1 MDITLARTFLEIVDC
16 GNFVRAAERLHV
28 TQTAVS
34 VRVQSL
40 EEQLGRK
47 LFVRNKAG
55 ATLTPAGEQFL
66 RYAPL
71 LIQVWERAK
80 HQVAVPPGLRAVVA
94 VGAELS
100 LWNPFLIDWL
110 VWMRRSTPQLALR
123 TQVGLPEGLMNQVS
137 EGILDLAVLY
147 APQHRQGLKVELLM
161 KEKLVL
167 VTTAKGKTAARR
179 RRLRLRRLGPGLR
192 SAAQPDV
199 PGALESRNLCQPWA
213 ARAGIHPEGGRL
225 GVLSRACGGAVPS
238 QPPPAPGARRSGIPL
253 SSLRCLFGRRG
264 RQSHGARACRS
275 EAYSQGAGH
284 RERPQSPPIAIPF
297 TGIEAA
303 TNCCVTSPAGAALR
317 PPSGA
322 ESRPGNPIRWTAPPT
337 GRATRYPP
345 GPAPISFRPP
355 RSHETGRRATRSF
368 SRRPCSSV

>member
-47 LFVRNKAG
+47 LFVRNKSG

-167 VTTAKGKTAARR
+167 VTTAKGKTARGDSDYVYVDWGPDFAAQHNLTFPERANPGTYVSLGPLGLQYILKAGGSGYFR
-179 RRLRLRRLGPGLR
+179 THAVASYLRNRRLRLVRGAPEFLYPAYAVYSEDADIKVMAPALAGLR
-192 SAAQPDV
+192 HIAKAQDA
-199 PGALESRNLCQPWA
+199 GY
-213 ARAGIHPEGGRL
+213 ARK
-225 GVLSRACGGAVPS
+225 
-238 QPPPAPGARRSGIPL
+238 ARR
-253 SSLRCLFGRRG
+253 
-264 RQSHGARACRS
+264 
-275 EAYSQGAGH
+275 
-284 RERPQSPPIAIPF
+284 
-297 TGIEAA
+297 
-303 TNCCVTSPAGAALR
+303 
-317 PPSGA
+317 
-322 ESRPGNPIRWTAPPT
+322 
-337 GRATRYPP
+337 
-345 GPAPISFRPP
+345 
-355 RSHETGRRATRSF
+355 
-368 SRRPCSSV
+368 

>member
-40 EEQLGRK
+40 ESQLGRK

-100 LWNPFLIDWL
+100 LWSPFLLDWL

-123 TQVGLPEGLMNQVS
+123 TQVGLAEGLMNQVS

-147 APQHRQGLKVELLM
+147 APQHRPGLKVELLM

-167 VTTAKGKTAARR
+167 VTTARGKAERGAGDYVYVDWGPDFAAQHNLTFPERSNPGTYVGLGPLGLQYILKAGGSGYFR
-179 RRLRLRRLGPGLR
+179 AHSVAPYLRNHRLRLVRGAPEFLYPAYAVYSEDADVKVMAPALAGLR
-192 SAAQPDV
+192 HIAKAQDSAKV
-199 PGALESRNLCQPWA
+199 RK
-213 ARAGIHPEGGRL
+213 AR
-225 GVLSRACGGAVPS
+225 S
-238 QPPPAPGARRSGIPL
+238 
-253 SSLRCLFGRRG
+253 
-264 RQSHGARACRS
+264 
-275 EAYSQGAGH
+275 
-284 RERPQSPPIAIPF
+284 
-297 TGIEAA
+297 
-303 TNCCVTSPAGAALR
+303 
-317 PPSGA
+317 
-322 ESRPGNPIRWTAPPT
+322 
-337 GRATRYPP
+337 
-345 GPAPISFRPP
+345 
-355 RSHETGRRATRSF
+355 
-368 SRRPCSSV
+368 

>member
-40 EEQLGRK
+40 ESQLGRK

-167 VTTAKGKTAARR
+167 VTTAKSKAERAAGDYVYVDWGPDFAAQHNLTFPDRANPGTYVSLGPLGLEYILKAGGSGYFR
-179 RRLRLRRLGPGLR
+179 AHAVAPYLRNRRLRLVRGAPEFLYPAYAVYAEDADAKVMAPALAGLR
-192 SAAQPDV
+192 HIAKAQDAPKKV
-199 PGALESRNLCQPWA
+199 RKASR
-213 ARAGIHPEGGRL
+213 
-225 GVLSRACGGAVPS
+225 
-238 QPPPAPGARRSGIPL
+238 
-253 SSLRCLFGRRG
+253 
-264 RQSHGARACRS
+264 
-275 EAYSQGAGH
+275 
-284 RERPQSPPIAIPF
+284 
-297 TGIEAA
+297 
-303 TNCCVTSPAGAALR
+303 
-317 PPSGA
+317 
-322 ESRPGNPIRWTAPPT
+322 
-337 GRATRYPP
+337 
-345 GPAPISFRPP
+345 
-355 RSHETGRRATRSF
+355 
-368 SRRPCSSV
+368 

>member
-1 MDITLARTFLEIVDC
+1 MDIVLARTFLEIVDC

-40 EEQLGRK
+40 EALLARK

-66 RYAPL
+66 HYAHL

-100 LWNPFLIDWL
+100 LWSPFLLEWL

-123 TQVGLPEGLMNQVS
+123 TQVGLSEGLMTQVT

-147 APQHRQGLKVELLM
+147 APQHRPGIKVELLM

-167 VTTAKGKTAARR
+167 VTTAKGKTARGTSDYVYIDWGPDFAAHHNLTFPERSNPGTYVSLGPLGLQYILKAGGSGYFR
-179 RRLRLRRLGPGLR
+179 AHSVAPYLRNHRLRLVRGAPEFLYPAYAVYAEDADIKVMAPALAGLR
-192 SAAQPDV
+192 HIAKLHDTAKVRKP
-199 PGALESRNLCQPWA
+199 
-213 ARAGIHPEGGRL
+213 
-225 GVLSRACGGAVPS
+225 
-238 QPPPAPGARRSGIPL
+238 RR
-253 SSLRCLFGRRG
+253 
-264 RQSHGARACRS
+264 
-275 EAYSQGAGH
+275 
-284 RERPQSPPIAIPF
+284 
-297 TGIEAA
+297 
-303 TNCCVTSPAGAALR
+303 
-317 PPSGA
+317 
-322 ESRPGNPIRWTAPPT
+322 
-337 GRATRYPP
+337 
-345 GPAPISFRPP
+345 
-355 RSHETGRRATRSF
+355 
-368 SRRPCSSV
+368 

>member
-1 MDITLARTFLEIVDC
+1 MDITLARTFLEIVDS

-40 EEQLGRK
+40 ESQLGRK

-66 RYAPL
+66 RFAPL
-71 LIQVWERAK
+71 FIQVWERAK

-100 LWNPFLIDWL
+100 LWNPLLLDWL

-167 VTTAKGKTAARR
+167 VTTAKGKVERGAGDYVYVDWGPDFAAQHNLTFPERSNPGTYVGLGPLGLQYILKAGGSGYFR
-179 RRLRLRRLGPGLR
+179 AHAVAPYLRNRRLRLVRGAPEFLYPAYAVYSEGADIRIMGPALAGLR
-192 SAAQPDV
+192 HIAK
-199 PGALESRNLCQPWA
+199 ALDK
-213 ARAGIHPEGGRL
+213 
-225 GVLSRACGGAVPS
+225 
-238 QPPPAPGARRSGIPL
+238 
-253 SSLRCLFGRRG
+253 
-264 RQSHGARACRS
+264 
-275 EAYSQGAGH
+275 
-284 RERPQSPPIAIPF
+284 
-297 TGIEAA
+297 TK
-303 TNCCVTSPAGAALR
+303 
-317 PPSGA
+317 
-322 ESRPGNPIRWTAPPT
+322 T
-337 GRATRYPP
+337 GRA
-345 GPAPISFRPP
+345 
-355 RSHETGRRATRSF
+355 RR
-368 SRRPCSSV
+368 